1 MTVRRRSPSG
11 GTSRQG
17 GRCVLAVIES
27 GGWIMLPLIFCSIV
41 TAAITLER
49 LWSLKRN
56 RVIPQHLLA
65 QIWLWI
71 KNDELTE
78 ERLDAIREG
87 SPLGRI
93 LAVALVH
100 WGEDLTEI
108 KERMEDAGREA
119 THELYRY
126 LNTLGTIAGISP
138 LLGLLGTVI
147 GIMRA
152 FASIESH
159 GAGDP
164 RLLAGGVAQALITT
178 AAGLTVAIPSLVAYR
193 LLRGRADGLV
203 LSMEQSALRFVD
215 TLRSRLRTP
224 GEGQA

>member
-1 MTVRRRSPSG
+1 M
-11 GTSRQG
+11 
-17 GRCVLAVIES
+17 LAIIES
-27 GGWIMLPLIFCSIV
+27 GGWIMLPLLFCSILA
-41 TAAITLER
+41 AAITLER
-49 LWSLKRN
+49 LWSLKRS
-56 RVIPQHLLA
+56 RILPDHLLA
-65 QIWLWI
+65 KVWVWI
-71 KNDELTE
+71 RDRELTE
-78 ERLDAIREG
+78 ERLEGLREG

-93 LAVALVH
+93 LAAALAH
-100 WGEDLTEI
+100 WDDDLSEI
-108 KERMEDAGREA
+108 KERMEDTGREV

-152 FASIESH
+152 FASIEAH

-193 LLRGRADGLV
+193 LLRGRADNLV
-203 LSMEQSALRFVD
+203 LAMEQAALRFVD
-215 TLRSRLRTP
+215 SLRHHDRGTGGS
-224 GEGQA
+224 

>member
-1 MTVRRRSPSG
+1 M
-11 GTSRQG
+11 
-17 GRCVLAVIES
+17 LAVVES
-27 GGWIMLPLIFCSIV
+27 GGWIMLPLLFCSIV
-41 TAAITLER
+41 AAAITLER
-49 LWSLKRN
+49 LWSLKRSH
-56 RVIPQHLLA
+56 ILPEHLLA
-65 QIWLWI
+65 KVWVWI
-71 KNDELTE
+71 QSGELTT
-78 ERLDAIREG
+78 ERLEGLRDG

-93 LAVALVH
+93 LAAALAH
-100 WGEDLTEI
+100 WDDALPEI
-108 KERMEDAGREA
+108 KERMEDTGRDV

-152 FASIESH
+152 FASIEAH

-193 LLRGRADGLV
+193 LLRGRADNLV
-203 LSMEQSALRFVD
+203 LAMEQAALRFVD
-215 TLRSRLRTP
+215 SLRHQDRRMGP
-224 GEGQA
+224 P

>member
-1 MTVRRRSPSG
+1 M
-11 GTSRQG
+11 
-17 GRCVLAVIES
+17 LAVIES
-27 GGWIMLPLIFCSIV
+27 GGWIMLPLLFCSIV
-41 TAAITLER
+41 SVAITLER
-49 LWSLKRN
+49 LWSLKRT
-56 RVIPQHLLA
+56 RVIPPHLLA

-78 ERLDAIREG
+78 ERLEAIRVG
-87 SPLGRI
+87 SPVGRI
-93 LAVALVH
+93 LTAALMH
-100 WGEDLTEI
+100 WGEDMTTI
-108 KERMEDAGREA
+108 KERMEDTGREVS
-119 THELYRY
+119 HELYRY

-152 FASIESH
+152 FASIEAH

-178 AAGLTVAIPSLVAYR
+178 AAGLTVAIPSLVSYR

-203 LSMEQSALRFVD
+203 LAMEQSALRFMD
-215 TLRSRLRTP
+215 SLRGRMRNSGGGTP
-224 GEGQA
+224 